1 MFFLSQ
7 MIRWI
12 GTPDEGVLFDWSDC
26 LQRHRIAL
34 SSILLLAMFLC
45 GAAAFVLPLASEL
58 AAYRA
63 DENAYAAIAEMSIHA
78 PSPSPMP
85 IVPLPAPTGSMKND
99 AETAPL
105 PQTGAYPQLGS
116 TSEAL
121 TTSTHSANVP
131 STQQTASPSLNAQ
144 TVVDSGIDLEACL
157 AQNKDFVAW
166 LSIPGTVISY
176 PVVRSDD
183 TAYYL
188 GHLFNGKKSKLGCL
202 FSLKSSDYQLPSQN
216 IAIYGHHLSHS
227 DAMFSTLI
235 DYKQEAYYA
244 EHSVITL
251 DSIYGR
257 RSYRIFAVLNMKV
270 SDWDPATAFFGSGK
284 AFLQFVNRAKRK
296 AMYSTGVEVK
306 EDDHIL
312 TLITCD
318 RSYGGASGRLIVMA
332 VQE

>member
-1 MFFLSQ
+1 MQ
-7 MIRWI
+7 KH
-12 GTPDEGVLFDWSDC
+12 
-26 LQRHRIAL
+26 QIAL

-58 AAYRA
+58 AAYRSA
-63 DENAYAAIAEMSIHA
+63 ENAYAVIAEMSFNA

-85 IVPLPAPTGSMKND
+85 IIPLPAPTGGTENG
-99 AETAPL
+99 AEPSPL
-105 PQTGAYPQLGS
+105 PGTESYPLAGMVTDAW
-116 TSEAL
+116 TS
-121 TTSTHSANVP
+121 SSP
-131 STQQTASPSLNAQ
+131 SSDAPNHQQTASPSPDAQ
-144 TVVDSGIDLEACL
+144 VVFDSGIDLEACL

-183 TAYYL
+183 SAYYL
-188 GHLFNGKKSKLGCL
+188 SHLFSGKKSKLGCL
-202 FSLKSSDYQLPSQN
+202 FSLKSSDYQQPSQN

-257 RSYRIFAVLNMKV
+257 CSYRIFAVLNMKV
-270 SDWDPATAFFGSGK
+270 SDWDPAAASFGSSK
-284 AFLQFVNRAKRK
+284 AFSDFISRAKRK
-296 AMYSTGVEVK
+296 ALYSTGVEVK

>member
-1 MFFLSQ
+1 M
-7 MIRWI
+7 
-12 GTPDEGVLFDWSDC
+12 
-26 LQRHRIAL
+26 QRHQIAL

-45 GAAAFVLPLASEL
+45 GAAAFVLPLALEL

-63 DENAYAAIAEMSIHA
+63 DENAYSAIAEMSIHA

-85 IVPLPAPTGSMKND
+85 IMPLPAPTGGTENGAEPSSLPGTESYPLADMATD
-99 AETAPL
+99 AWTSSSPSSDAPN
-105 PQTGAYPQLGS
+105 
-116 TSEAL
+116 
-121 TTSTHSANVP
+121 H
-131 STQQTASPSLNAQ
+131 QQTASPSPDAQ
-144 TVVDSGIDLEACL
+144 AVFDSGIDLEACL
-157 AQNKDFVAW
+157 AQNKNFVAW

-183 TAYYL
+183 SAYYL

-202 FSLKSSDYQLPSQN
+202 FSLKSSDYRQPSQN

-244 EHSVITL
+244 EHGVITL

-270 SDWDPATAFFGSGK
+270 SDWDPAAVSFGSGK

-296 AMYSTGVEVK
+296 ALFNTGVEVK
-306 EDDHIL
+306 ENDHIL

-318 RSYGGASGRLIVMA
+318 RSYSGASGRLIVMA

>member
-1 MFFLSQ
+1 MQ
-7 MIRWI
+7 K
-12 GTPDEGVLFDWSDC
+12 
-26 LQRHRIAL
+26 HRIAL

-45 GAAAFVLPLASEL
+45 GAGAFVLPLALEL

-85 IVPLPAPTGSMKND
+85 VMPLPIPTSGTENG

-105 PQTGAYPQLGS
+105 PGTEAYPQVGMATDALAS
-116 TSEAL
+116 SSPSPNIPEA
-121 TTSTHSANVP
+121 
-131 STQQTASPSLNAQ
+131 QQTASPSPVAQ
-144 TVVDSGIDLEACL
+144 VVFDTGIDLEMCL
-157 AQNKDFVAW
+157 TQNKDFVAW
-166 LSIPGTVISY
+166 LSITGTVISY

-183 TAYYL
+183 SAYYL

-202 FSLKSSDYQLPSQN
+202 FSLKSSDYRQPSQN

-235 DYKQEAYYA
+235 DYKQESYYA

-257 RSYRIFAVLNMKV
+257 RCYRIFAVLNMKV
-270 SDWDPATAFFGSGK
+270 SDWDPAAASFGSGK

-296 AMYSTGVEVK
+296 ALFNTGVEVK
-306 EDDHIL
+306 ENDHIL

-318 RSYGGASGRLIVMA
+318 RSYSGASGRLIVMA

>member
-1 MFFLSQ
+1 MS
-7 MIRWI
+7 
-12 GTPDEGVLFDWSDC
+12 TPDEAGVLFDWSDC
-26 LQRHRIAL
+26 LQKHRIAL
-34 SSILLLAMFLC
+34 SSIMLLAMFLC

-85 IVPLPAPTGSMKND
+85 IIPLPAPTGSTEND
-99 AETAPL
+99 AEPSPL
-105 PQTGAYPQLGS
+105 PVAESYPQAGMATDVWASSSLPPN
-116 TSEAL
+116 TP
-121 TTSTHSANVP
+121 NP
-131 STQQTASPSLNAQ
+131 QQTASPSPDAHS
-144 TVVDSGIDLEACL
+144 VVDSGIDLEACL

-183 TAYYL
+183 SEYYL
-188 GHLFNGKKSKLGCL
+188 SHLFSGKKSKLGCL
-202 FSLKSSDYQLPSQN
+202 FSLKSSDYQQPSQN
-216 IAIYGHHLSHS
+216 IAIYGHHLSQS

-270 SDWDPATAFFGSGK
+270 SDWDPAAASFGSGK

-296 AMYSTGVEVK
+296 ALYSTGVEVK

>member
-1 MFFLSQ
+1 MQ
-7 MIRWI
+7 K
-12 GTPDEGVLFDWSDC
+12 
-26 LQRHRIAL
+26 HRIAL
-34 SSILLLAMFLC
+34 SSTLLLAMFLC
-45 GAAAFVLPLASEL
+45 GVAAFVLPLALEL

-63 DENAYAAIAEMSIHA
+63 DENAYSAIAEISIHA
-78 PSPSPMP
+78 PSPCPMP
-85 IVPLPAPTGSMKND
+85 VIPLPAPTGNTEND

-105 PQTGAYPQLGS
+105 PGTEAYPQAGIATDAWAS
-116 TSEAL
+116 S
-121 TTSTHSANVP
+121 SP
-131 STQQTASPSLNAQ
+131 SPNAPNPQQAASPSPDAQ
-144 TVVDSGIDLEACL
+144 SVVDSGVDLEACL

-183 TAYYL
+183 SAYYL

-202 FSLKSSDYQLPSQN
+202 FSLKSSDYRQPSQN

-244 EHSVITL
+244 EHSLITP

-270 SDWDPATAFFGSGK
+270 SDWDPAAASFGNGK

-296 AMYSTGVEVK
+296 ALFNTGVEVK
-306 EDDHIL
+306 ENDHIL

-318 RSYGGASGRLIVMA
+318 RSYSGASGRLIVMA

>member
-1 MFFLSQ
+1 
-7 MIRWI
+7 
-12 GTPDEGVLFDWSDC
+12 
-26 LQRHRIAL
+26 
-34 SSILLLAMFLC
+34 MFLC
-45 GAAAFVLPLASEL
+45 GAGAFVLPLALEL
-58 AAYRA
+58 AAYRT
-63 DENAYAAIAEMSIHA
+63 DENAYAAIAEMSFNA

-85 IVPLPAPTGSMKND
+85 VMPLPIPTSGTENG
-99 AETAPL
+99 AETTPL
-105 PQTGAYPQLGS
+105 PGTESYPLADRATDAW
-116 TSEAL
+116 TSSSLSPNAP
-121 TTSTHSANVP
+121 NP
-131 STQQTASPSLNAQ
+131 QQTASPSPDAQ
-144 TVVDSGIDLEACL
+144 SVVDSGIDLEACL

-166 LSIPGTVISY
+166 LSIPSTVISY

-183 TAYYL
+183 SAYYL

-202 FSLKSSDYQLPSQN
+202 FSLKSSDYRQPSQN

-244 EHSVITL
+244 EHGVITL

-270 SDWDPATAFFGSGK
+270 SDWDPAAVSFGSGK
-284 AFLQFVNRAKRK
+284 AFLQFVNRAKQK
-296 AMYSTGVEVK
+296 ALYSTSVEVK

>member
-1 MFFLSQ
+1 MQ
-7 MIRWI
+7 KH
-12 GTPDEGVLFDWSDC
+12 
-26 LQRHRIAL
+26 QIAL

-45 GAAAFVLPLASEL
+45 GAAAFVLPPALEL
-58 AAYRA
+58 TSYRA
-63 DENAYAAIAEMSIHA
+63 DENAYAVIAEMSFNA

-85 IVPLPAPTGSMKND
+85 IIPLPAPTGSMEND
-99 AETAPL
+99 AEPAPL
-105 PQTGAYPQLGS
+105 PQTEELPQAGMATDVWVSSSLPPN
-116 TSEAL
+116 AP
-121 TTSTHSANVP
+121 NP
-131 STQQTASPSLNAQ
+131 QQTASPSPDAHSF
-144 TVVDSGIDLEACL
+144 VDSGVDLEACL
-157 AQNKDFVAW
+157 VQNKDFVAW

-188 GHLFNGKKSKLGCL
+188 GHLFSGKKSKLGCL
-202 FSLKSSDYQLPSQN
+202 FSLKSSDYQQPSQN

-270 SDWDPATAFFGSGK
+270 SDWDPAAASFGSGK

-296 AMYSTGVEVK
+296 ALFNTGVEVK

>member
-1 MFFLSQ
+1 
-7 MIRWI
+7 
-12 GTPDEGVLFDWSDC
+12 
-26 LQRHRIAL
+26 
-34 SSILLLAMFLC
+34 MFLC
-45 GAAAFVLPLASEL
+45 GAGAFVLPLALEL
-58 AAYRA
+58 AAYRTA
-63 DENAYAAIAEMSIHA
+63 ENAYAAIAEMSCNA

-85 IVPLPAPTGSMKND
+85 VMPLPIPTSGTENG
-99 AETAPL
+99 AETTPL
-105 PQTGAYPQLGS
+105 PGTEAYPQVDMATDAW
-116 TSEAL
+116 TS
-121 TTSTHSANVP
+121 SSP
-131 STQQTASPSLNAQ
+131 SSDAPNHQQTASPSPDAQ
-144 TVVDSGIDLEACL
+144 AVFDPGIDLEACL
-157 AQNKDFVAW
+157 AQNKNFVAW

-183 TAYYL
+183 SAYYL

-202 FSLKSSDYQLPSQN
+202 FSLKSSDYRQPSQN

-244 EHSVITL
+244 EHGVITL

-270 SDWDPATAFFGSGK
+270 SDWDPAAVSFGSGK
-284 AFLQFVNRAKRK
+284 AFLQFVNRAKQK
-296 AMYSTGVEVK
+296 ALYSTSVEVK

>member
-1 MFFLSQ
+1 M
-7 MIRWI
+7 
-12 GTPDEGVLFDWSDC
+12 
-26 LQRHRIAL
+26 QRHQIAL

-45 GAAAFVLPLASEL
+45 GAGAFVLPLALEL
-58 AAYRA
+58 AAYRT
-63 DENAYAAIAEMSIHA
+63 DENAYAAIAEMSFNA

-85 IVPLPAPTGSMKND
+85 VMPLPIPTSGTEND
-99 AETAPL
+99 TETAPL
-105 PQTGAYPQLGS
+105 PGTESYPQVGMATDALVS
-116 TSEAL
+116 SSPVPNIPEA
-121 TTSTHSANVP
+121 
-131 STQQTASPSLNAQ
+131 QQTASPSPDAQ
-144 TVVDSGIDLEACL
+144 SVVDSGIDLEACL

-183 TAYYL
+183 SAYYL

-202 FSLKSSDYQLPSQN
+202 FSLKSSDYRQPSQN

-244 EHSVITL
+244 EHGVITL

-270 SDWDPATAFFGSGK
+270 SDWDPAAVSFGSGK

-296 AMYSTGVEVK
+296 ALFNTGVEVK
-306 EDDHIL
+306 ENDHIL

>member
-1 MFFLSQ
+1 M
-7 MIRWI
+7 
-12 GTPDEGVLFDWSDC
+12 
-26 LQRHRIAL
+26 QRHQIAL
-34 SSILLLAMFLC
+34 SSTLLLAMFIC

-58 AAYRA
+58 AAYRT
-63 DENAYAAIAEMSIHA
+63 DENAYAAIAEMSFNA

-85 IVPLPAPTGSMKND
+85 VMPLPSPTGGTENG
-99 AETAPL
+99 AEPSLFSGTE
-105 PQTGAYPQLGS
+105 AYPQVGMATDALAS
-116 TSEAL
+116 FSPSPNIPEA
-121 TTSTHSANVP
+121 
-131 STQQTASPSLNAQ
+131 QQTASPSPDAQ
-144 TVVDSGIDLEACL
+144 VVFDTGIDLEMCL
-157 AQNKDFVAW
+157 TQNKDFVAW

-183 TAYYL
+183 SAYYL

-202 FSLKSSDYQLPSQN
+202 FSLKSSDYRQPSQN

-244 EHSVITL
+244 EHGVITL

-257 RSYRIFAVLNMKV
+257 HSYRIFAVLNMKV
-270 SDWDPATAFFGSGK
+270 SDWDPAAVSFGSGK
-284 AFLQFVNRAKRK
+284 AFLQFVNRAKQK
-296 AMYSTGVEVK
+296 ALYSTSVEVK

>member
-1 MFFLSQ
+1 
-7 MIRWI
+7 
-12 GTPDEGVLFDWSDC
+12 
-26 LQRHRIAL
+26 
-34 SSILLLAMFLC
+34 MFLC
-45 GAAAFVLPLASEL
+45 GAAAFVLPLALEL

-78 PSPSPMP
+78 PSPSTMP
-85 IVPLPAPTGSMKND
+85 VIPLPAPTRSTEND
-99 AETAPL
+99 AGTAPL
-105 PQTGAYPQLGS
+105 PGTEAYPQAGMADDALASFSLALNIPEAQQSASSS
-116 TSEAL
+116 TD
-121 TTSTHSANVP
+121 
-131 STQQTASPSLNAQ
+131 AQ
-144 TVVDSGIDLEACL
+144 TVVDSGIDLEMCL

-188 GHLFNGKKSKLGCL
+188 SHLFSGKKSKLGCL
-202 FSLKSSDYQLPSQN
+202 FSLKSSDYQQPSQN

-244 EHSVITL
+244 EHGVITL

-257 RSYRIFAVLNMKV
+257 RCYRIFAVLNMKV
-270 SDWDPATAFFGSGK
+270 SDWDPAAASFGSGK

-296 AMYSTGVEVK
+296 ALFNTGVEVK
-306 EDDHIL
+306 ENDHIL

-318 RSYGGASGRLIVMA
+318 RSYSGASGRLIVMA

>member
-1 MFFLSQ
+1 MF
-7 MIRWI
+7 I
-12 GTPDEGVLFDWSDC
+12 
-26 LQRHRIAL
+26 
-34 SSILLLAMFLC
+34 C
-45 GAAAFVLPLASEL
+45 GAAAFVLPLALEL
-58 AAYRA
+58 TSYRA
-63 DENAYAAIAEMSIHA
+63 DENAYAAIAEMSFNA

-85 IVPLPAPTGSMKND
+85 IVPLSAPTGSMEND
-99 AETAPL
+99 AEPAPL
-105 PQTGAYPQLGS
+105 PQTEELPQAGMATDVWVSSSLPPN
-116 TSEAL
+116 AP
-121 TTSTHSANVP
+121 NP
-131 STQQTASPSLNAQ
+131 QQTASPSPDAQ
-144 TVVDSGIDLEACL
+144 AVVDSGIDLEACL
-157 AQNKDFVAW
+157 GQNKDFVAW
-166 LSIPGTVISY
+166 LSIPSTVISY

-202 FSLKSSDYQLPSQN
+202 FSLKSSDYQRPSQN

-270 SDWDPATAFFGSGK
+270 SDWDPAAASFGSGK
-284 AFLQFVNRAKRK
+284 AFLEFVSRAKRK
-296 AMYSTGVEVK
+296 ALYSTGVEVK

-332 VQE
+332 IQE